1 MYIEVLFI
9 IAKIWKHHECSS
21 INERIKKLVCVYVYV
36 CVCVCTYT
44 YNGMLLSHKKLNL
57 AFATA
62 WVNLEGIMLSEISQS
77 KTNIMI
83 SLLCE
88 I

>member
-1 MYIEVLFI
+1 MYIEALFI
-9 IAKIWKHHECSS
+9 IAKIWKQHECSS
-21 INERIKKLVCVYVYV
+21 INERIKKLVCVCV
-36 CVCVCTYT
+36 CVCVYTYT